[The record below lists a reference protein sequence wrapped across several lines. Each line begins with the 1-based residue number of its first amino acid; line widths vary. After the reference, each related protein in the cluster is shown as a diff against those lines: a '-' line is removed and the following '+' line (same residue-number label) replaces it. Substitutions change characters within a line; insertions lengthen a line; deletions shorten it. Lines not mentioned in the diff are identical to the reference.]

1 MVSDAMRDE
10 ANQTLLT
17 TSEAANMLNAHP
29 NTVRKWADA
38 GLLNCYRVGS
48 RGHRRFPLDGLK
60 RYLAEARGIADP
72 YAPTPAAAS

>member
-1 MVSDAMRDE
+1 MLSDAIRNAADE
-10 ANQTLLT
+10 TLLT

-48 RGHRRFPLDGLK
+48 RGHRGFPLDGLK
-60 RYLAEARGIADP
+60 RYLAEARGIVDP
-72 YAPTPAAAS
+72 YASMPAAAS

>member
-1 MVSDAMRDE
+1 MLSDAIRNAADE
-10 ANQTLLT
+10 TLLT

-60 RYLAEARGIADP
+60 HYLAEARDIVEA
-72 YAPTPAAAS
+72 YTPTPVASS

>member
-1 MVSDAMRDE
+1 MVSDATPNA

-48 RGHRRFPLDGLK
+48 RGHRRFPLDGL
-60 RYLAEARGIADP
+60 RNYLAEARDIVNP
-72 YAPTPAAAS
+72 